1 MQPTTPSSRAAN
13 ASALTTRAM
22 TLCWIVGSA
31 ALMLGGCVSQRTY
44 DAAKQEVKTRANEL
58 AQTQSD
64 INGLE
69 QQREEAHLAN
79 QRDERALAALKSEL
93 RQIQASYDQIHKANQ
108 AKLALLEHN
117 IAALRA
123 RHQAMAKEISETK
136 RLEKRLEALTAE
148 REQTMAP
155 TDAATDAHAT
165 MIDHV
170 QPAPPMVA
178 VLTPQLNTGESP
190 AASPAPAATPAPA
203 QPTPPPATS
212 LAPAATAP
220 QPMPTVAPST
230 PSPAPAKVAQAP
242 AAAPAPRP
250 TATPAPQEE
259 SWFSSVSGWFS
270 SLFNWIWA

>member
-64 INGLE
+64 IKGLE

-203 QPTPPPATS
+203 QPTPHRRRVSPRRRPRRSQRRRLRHPRLRRHRQKWLRHQRPLRLLARRPPQHRKKNPGS
-212 LAPAATAP
+212 L
-220 QPMPTVAPST
+220 V
-230 PSPAPAKVAQAP
+230 
-242 AAAPAPRP
+242 
-250 TATPAPQEE
+250 
-259 SWFSSVSGWFS
+259 
-270 SLFNWIWA
+270 